1 MANIPNNRANEI
13 RRNDTIQE
21 LNVNLYDIDS
31 IIKYYFDNI
40 IQPTVLEN
48 EDKIPVPVV
57 YGSHERWKS
66 IQKSGIYRDGDGKI
80 QLPVIVY
87 KRTSV
92 EKRKDLGNKVDTIN
106 PLYTSFQKKHSSKNT
121 YDNFSVLTNRKPQI
135 EFHNIVI
142 PDYVKLSY
150 DCIIFTEY
158 LEQLNKVVE
167 DINYAAGQYWGKQ
180 DSFKFLSS
188 IGSFAIESVAE
199 QGQDRIAKSTFTLT
213 MDGFIIPDNIQKAMS
228 NYSVKDF
235 GKSITAV
242 LLETSM
248 DETISNQAIDETT
261 TEQHTTHD
269 TRGIVSRN
277 ARGEERPTR
286 RNPLL

>member
-1 MANIPNNRANEI
+1 MAKQRKPIPKSQYQISTEGVVPYSIEQGNPNPLPESDPRINQAGIPFNRSEKMS
-13 RRNDTIQE
+13 RKGDTYKE
-21 LNVNLYDIDS
+21 FTVGLEDIDTA
-31 IIKYYFDNI
+31 IIYYFDNV

-92 EKRKDLGNKVDTIN
+92 EKRKDLGNKVDTMN

-188 IGSFAIESVAE
+188 I
-199 QGQDRIAKSTFTLT
+199 
-213 MDGFIIPDNIQKAMS
+213 
-228 NYSVKDF
+228 
-235 GKSITAV
+235 
-242 LLETSM
+242 
-248 DETISNQAIDETT
+248 ISA
-261 TEQHTTHD
+261 
-269 TRGIVSRN
+269 S
-277 ARGEERPTR
+277 
-286 RNPLL
+286 